1 MSAYQVNKDTID
13 LMVSVLVDWG
23 SRSLG
28 HTVYTYGV
36 PPTDPELLE
45 QTEIGEGYNLT
56 RGSMTEADALGR
68 ELIDANVRSL
78 SARYS
83 DGVEMCSY
91 YAETY
96 TWKRVDSDLVTVARA
111 LGAVQCYRYQACEH
125 DTWRGSFADE
135 LSQRVTDKLVNL
147 IADGW
152 DYERP
157 ANAPVRI
164 SMMDIIAEQKNKG
177 GK

>member
-13 LMVSVLVDWG
+13 LMVSVISDWG

-28 HTVYTYGV
+28 RSIYTYGT
-36 PPTDPELLE
+36 PPADHELLE
-45 QTEIGEGYNLT
+45 QTEIRDGYNIT
-56 RGSMTEADALGR
+56 RGELTEADALGR

-78 SARYS
+78 ATRYS

-91 YAETY
+91 YAESY
-96 TWKRVDSDLVTVARA
+96 TWQRVDRDQCSIPRA
-111 LGAVQCYRYQACEH
+111 MGAVNCYRYQACEFAG
-125 DTWRGSFADE
+125 WRGSFADE
-135 LSQRVTDKLVNL
+135 LSQRVLDRLVDM
-147 IADGW
+147 ISEGW

-157 ANAPVRI
+157 VNAPRVI
-164 SMMDIIAEQKNKG
+164 SIMDMITEQKKA